1 MTFQQVVKP
10 KRPRHPES
18 DSDDEDGLLT
28 PEEREARGIRG
39 LTREQVIRM
48 AKKSDASK
56 KVLKNY
62 DSPSGSKEILG
73 GPVYLLNQQ
82 ELDEELK
89 QFRKFFDHDKP
100 PTTSTPISEQGSST
114 PSGTFKREMST
125 EVPRYKREDSRSSSV
140 TKKTL
145 SGESQRS
152 TVGSPETL
160 EETAIDSS
168 LQVLDRRH
176 DEEDDGSPSKPTAVV
191 SF

>member
-1 MTFQQVVKP
+1 MLIVLLFKQVIKP

-56 KVLKNY
+56 KVLTKY
-62 DSPSGSKEILG
+62 ESPSGSKEMLG
-73 GPVYLLNQQ
+73 RPVYLLNQE

-100 PTTSTPISEQGSST
+100 TTTSTPRSEQGSST
-114 PSGTFKREMST
+114 PSGTFKRETSS
-125 EVPRYKREDSRSSSV
+125 EVTRSQYR
-140 TKKTL
+140 
-145 SGESQRS
+145 ESQGS
-152 TVGSPETL
+152 TVGSP
-160 EETAIDSS
+160 ETAIDSS
-168 LQVLDRRH
+168 LQVLDQRH
-176 DEEDDGSPSKPTAVV
+176 AQEEADSPGRPTNVV
-191 SF
+191 RF

>member
-1 MTFQQVVKP
+1 M
-10 KRPRHPES
+10 
-18 DSDDEDGLLT
+18 T

-56 KVLKNY
+56 KVLKTY
-62 DSPSGSKEILG
+62 ESPGGSKEILG

-114 PSGTFKREMST
+114 PSGTFKRET
-125 EVPRYKREDSRSSSV
+125 
-140 TKKTL
+140 
-145 SGESQRS
+145 SQRS

-176 DEEDDGSPSKPTAVV
+176 DEEHYGSPSRPTAVV
-191 SF
+191 RF

>member
-1 MTFQQVVKP
+1 MLYTFKQVVKP

-18 DSDDEDGLLT
+18 DSDDDDELLT

-56 KVLKNY
+56 KVLKQY
-62 DSPSGSKEILG
+62 ESPGGSKELLG
-73 GPVYLLNQQ
+73 GPVYLVNQQ

-114 PSGTFKREMST
+114 PSGTFKRETST
-125 EVPRYKREDSRSSSV
+125 EVTWHKREESSPSR
-140 TKKTL
+140 KR
-145 SGESQRS
+145 QRS
-152 TVGSPETL
+152 TVGSLEKS

-168 LQVLDRRH
+168 LQVPDRMH
-176 DEEDDGSPSKPTAVV
+176 DEETDSPSRPTAVV